1 MPLVH
6 RLSGPK
12 FATNEDSPRLRPSP
26 AVTPGQSRAAR
37 PAAEP
42 SGRVSC
48 RLCATRAAIFDLS
61 MPCCLDRYE
70 SLFGTVREH
79 RRMFAHALTAALY
92 GDYLPARRLVESYR
106 RVFGAMAAVELKRIL
121 WQSISEAQTHPPS
134 PFGLRKA
141 GPPARPPSGEFRPTE
156 IQHAI

>member
-12 FATNEDSPRLRPSP
+12 FATNEGGPRLRPSP
-26 AVTPGQSRAAR
+26 ATVAGLSRPPQ
-37 PAAEP
+37 PAAEAG
-42 SGRVSC
+42 GRVNC
-48 RLCATRAAIFDLS
+48 RLCATRAPVFDLS

-70 SLFGTVREH
+70 SLFGSVNEH
-79 RRMFAHALTAALY
+79 RSMFAHALTAALY

-121 WQSISEAQTHPPS
+121 WQSIAEAQVRPS
-134 PFGLRKA
+134 SPYGLRRA
-141 GPPARPPSGEFRPTE
+141 GPSSQPACVASG
-156 IQHAI
+156 QADHAA